1 MRAKAILISA
11 MFLTLRVAGQ
21 DTPKAQ
27 TQCNFPDG
35 KTIRI
40 TNVSQQAGSTEL
52 ATDENLVTVNGISV
66 LAGDYVV
73 SPAKDAY
80 NNWSLMM
87 RKKAGKG
94 DSSEL
99 PPVPMSATTSASPIE
114 KLKVSFDQT
123 GASCKMRWGIEK
135 SNILLSLEFTERNT
149 DMPVL
154 Q

>member
-1 MRAKAILISA
+1 MRAKIILISA
-11 MFLTLRVAGQ
+11 MFLTLQLAAQ

-40 TNVSQQAGSTEL
+40 THVSQQAGSTEL
-52 ATDENLVTVNGISV
+52 ATDESLVTVKGISV
-66 LAGDYVV
+66 PAGDYVV
-73 SPAKDAY
+73 SPAKDAH
-80 NNWSLMM
+80 NSWSLMM

-94 DSSEL
+94 SSSEL

-123 GASCKMRWGIEK
+123 GASCTMRWGMEK

-154 Q
+154 P